1 MIRNNFSW
9 AYSKGYYH
17 HSNPS
22 TPDFYTFFD
31 KGILRTER
39 NLALDVVKGK
49 TEGDISQAKEIL
61 AKSGYYLD
69 YRNKAQFNDNIN
81 MCSGRAVE
89 YFCDLML
96 IDGAMQGEAYRE
108 ALNLLTSLQ
117 TGSWIDQDKV
127 KRQLEGRQLPRYS
140 EQGKATKKDEI
151 GTNEFELVCKNAE
164 LGLREAMHGANE
176 IVGQT
181 MLRGK
186 LPGCELDYL
195 GFGDYQEGSVELK
208 TQWDTNVD
216 TDKPRANSLPNKIKD
231 PHLKQIAGYWHLTGK
246 IPRIF
251 YANRLGFVVF
261 QATIDQL
268 EYALQDITAAC
279 MRREKLMMVTENV
292 QQLLKLCDPHFGD
305 SFVWRDMNPE
315 ILKQAKELGGV
326 TR

>member
-1 MIRNNFSW
+1 
-9 AYSKGYYH
+9 
-17 HSNPS
+17 
-22 TPDFYTFFD
+22 
-31 KGILRTER
+31 
-39 NLALDVVKGK
+39 
-49 TEGDISQAKEIL
+49 
-61 AKSGYYLD
+61 
-69 YRNKAQFNDNIN
+69 
-81 MCSGRAVE
+81 
-89 YFCDLML
+89 
-96 IDGAMQGEAYRE
+96 MQGEAYRE

-246 IPRIF
+246 IPRIV
-251 YANRLGFVVF
+251 YANRLGS
-261 QATIDQL
+261 
-268 EYALQDITAAC
+268 
-279 MRREKLMMVTENV
+279 
-292 QQLLKLCDPHFGD
+292 LC
-305 SFVWRDMNPE
+305 S
-315 ILKQAKELGGV
+315 KQ
-326 TR
+326 R